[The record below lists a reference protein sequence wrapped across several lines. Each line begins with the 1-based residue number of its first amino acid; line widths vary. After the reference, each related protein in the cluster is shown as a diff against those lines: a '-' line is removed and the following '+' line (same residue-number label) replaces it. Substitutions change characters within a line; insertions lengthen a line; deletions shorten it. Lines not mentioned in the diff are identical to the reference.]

1 MKLPTAVALA
11 LALLPAVATAD
22 DEIVPD
28 KKAQQMAREANL
40 EPERQRE
47 GLAFGFAVGPSIQMG
62 VGDIEEAS
70 GTGGSFCLRIGT
82 SATDRL
88 AWFVDVLSVATPRD
102 DDKDKPKLNR
112 TDGLMFGAQYM
123 VRPAFWLRGSLGFT
137 TVTIKTESMMPEEAQ
152 GGVGG
157 LVGGGVDIYR
167 LGRFALSGQLTVV
180 GGVYKDGFVSSVIG
194 QLGFTW
200 Y

>member
-1 MKLPTAVALA
+1 MKLPIALTLACVPAIAV
-11 LALLPAVATAD
+11 AD

-47 GLAFGFAVGPSIQMG
+47 GLAFGFAFGPSIQMG

-88 AWFVDVLSVATPRD
+88 AWFVDLFSVATPREGD
-102 DDKDKPKLNR
+102 TEKIKINQ
-112 TDGLMFGAQYM
+112 TSGIAFGAQYM

-137 TVTIKTESMMPEEAQ
+137 ALTIKSEQSMAEAIEY
-152 GGVGG
+152 GG
-157 LVGGGVDIYR
+157 LGALFGGGVDIYR
-167 LGRFALSGQLTVV
+167 LGRFALSGQLTFVA
-180 GGVYKDGFVSSVIG
+180 GLYREGFVTTAIG

>member
-1 MKLPTAVALA
+1 MKLPIALA
-11 LALLPAVATAD
+11 LACAPAIAVAD

-28 KKAQQMAREANL
+28 EKAQQMAREANL

-62 VGDIEEAS
+62 VGDIQEAS

-88 AWFVDVLSVATPRD
+88 AWFLDLFAVATPREGD
-102 DDKDKPKLNR
+102 TEKVKINQ
-112 TDGLMFGAQYM
+112 TSGISFGAQYM
-123 VRPAFWLRGSLGFT
+123 VLPAFWLRGSLGFT
-137 TVTIKTESMMPEEAQ
+137 TLTIKTEETMSEAQ
-152 GGVGG
+152 EYGG
-157 LVGGGVDIYR
+157 LGALAGGGVDIYR
-167 LGRFALSGQLTVV
+167 LGRFALSGQLTFVT
-180 GGVYKDGFVSSVIG
+180 GLYKDGFVTTAIG

>member
-1 MKLPTAVALA
+1 MKLELALA
-11 LALLPAVATAD
+11 FALLPAVALAD

-47 GLAFGFAVGPSIQMG
+47 GLAFGFAVGPSVQMG
-62 VGDIEEAS
+62 IGDIEEAS
-70 GTGGSFCLRIGT
+70 GTGGSFCVRIGT

-88 AWFVDVLSVATPRD
+88 AWFLDLYSVATPRQGD
-102 DDKDKPKLNR
+102 TTKLKINQ
-112 TDGLMFGAQYM
+112 TSGIAFGGQYM
-123 VRPAFWLRGSLGFT
+123 VKPAFWLRGALGFT
-137 TVTIKTESMMPEEAQ
+137 TLTIKSEQ
-152 GGVGG
+152 GMAETIDYGG
-157 LVGGGVDIYR
+157 LGGLFGGGVDFYR
-167 LGRFALSGQLTVV
+167 LGRFALSGQLTFVTAL
-180 GGVYKDGFVSSVIG
+180 YKEGFVTTAIG